1 MKTRFFLTATSGL
14 SRFFIL
20 FMFLGFSNASFSQ
33 MVPELQFL
41 TVSLVSGNAGEDGAT
56 YRFANVAPGIDAE
69 VEIKGR
75 SSVAVVLG
83 SIDTSGPG
91 LGYPKAFQPVVGIP
105 GVAPANTS
113 WSMDFEMTFYR
124 AGTNARQNI
133 SEFFASG
140 IDIDGDGGNLFEW
153 ANMNKVNRI
162 DTTLVNN
169 LNITRMA
176 AGGDGDDYSVRGIV
190 ANAVGIDTNAANVM
204 ANYRFVNKNFIRFT
218 IGASTIGSTTTAAM
232 RLNSIWFKQFN
243 NPALPVKLVDFT
255 AGLKVRQVAL
265 KWVTTAEVN
274 VSHFEVEKSHD
285 GNNYTTTGIVFATDK
300 AEGLNQYSLTD
311 QLNQQETGVI
321 YYRLRS
327 VDKDGKFQLSETRMI
342 QAGQDNRLTLQTYP
356 NPVKE
361 SIQVTIP
368 QSWQNQPVKIEV
380 YAANGRMIVQK
391 NSNGNNQTES
401 LNLSTLSPGFY
412 IVKASA
418 AGQTA
423 QQKIIKH

>member
-1 MKTRFFLTATSGL
+1 
-14 SRFFIL
+14 
-20 FMFLGFSNASFSQ
+20 
-33 MVPELQFL
+33 
-41 TVSLVSGNAGEDGAT
+41 
-56 YRFANVAPGIDAE
+56 
-69 VEIKGR
+69 
-75 SSVAVVLG
+75 
-83 SIDTSGPG
+83 
-91 LGYPKAFQPVVGIP
+91 
-105 GVAPANTS
+105 
-113 WSMDFEMTFYR
+113 
-124 AGTNARQNI
+124 
-133 SEFFASG
+133 
-140 IDIDGDGGNLFEW
+140 
-153 ANMNKVNRI
+153 
-162 DTTLVNN
+162 
-169 LNITRMA
+169 
-176 AGGDGDDYSVRGIV
+176 
-190 ANAVGIDTNAANVM
+190 
-204 ANYRFVNKNFIRFT
+204 
-218 IGASTIGSTTTAAM
+218 M

-285 GNNYTTTGIVFATDK
+285 GTNYTTTGIVFATDK

-327 VDKDGKFQLSETRMI
+327 VDKDGIFQLSETRMI